1 MTSRKVKSA
10 VENLQRQSGD
20 LARANLGADQATRP
34 FHDTTTVAVRLLRS
48 DADAITGLANEQ
60 GVPVSTLLRSWITAG
75 LREEQG
81 DSVEATLNQLEQGI
95 RLLRKQVR

>member
-1 MTSRKVKSA
+1 MTSREVKSA

-20 LARANLGADQATRP
+20 LARANLGADQETRP

-48 DADAITGLANEQ
+48 DAEAINALANEQ
-60 GVPVSTLLRSWITAG
+60 GVPVSTLLRSWITTG